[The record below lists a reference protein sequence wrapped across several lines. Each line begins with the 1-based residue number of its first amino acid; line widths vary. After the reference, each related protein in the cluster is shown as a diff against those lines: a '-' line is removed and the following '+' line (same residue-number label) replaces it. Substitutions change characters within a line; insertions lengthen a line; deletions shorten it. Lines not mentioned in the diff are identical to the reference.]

1 MNVDQKDKTAQSD
14 KTALSGLLL
23 IDKPLGPT
31 SHDVVDDLRRALG
44 QKSVGHTGSLDP
56 LASGLLV
63 MCLGRATKISK
74 YITLVDKTYEAQI
87 TLGKCSKTFDAEG
100 LNENE
105 SPGDVSTITEDI
117 IENALKTFIGKT
129 NQTVPIY
136 SAVKVDG
143 KKRYKSARK
152 GEEVVAPTREIVI
165 NKIKLLSYVAPT
177 LSIMVDCESGV
188 YIRSLA
194 NDIGEAL
201 GCGAY
206 LSGLRR
212 TRVGAY
218 SVEDGMKLADIEA
231 AGVIETIKEKVI
243 SISESLELPSIAVSD
258 AFAQRIEQGRTL
270 TSSDLESIETPFEA
284 GQEIAIRDSRGKALA
299 VGISLLS
306 SDKMR
311 ESDAEQIFKY
321 SRVL

>member
-1 MNVDQKDKTAQSD
+1 MNVDQKNKTAQSD

-23 IDKPLGPT
+23 VDKPLGPT
-31 SHDVVDDLRRALG
+31 SHDVVNDLRRALG

-74 YITLVDKTYEAQI
+74 YITHADKTYEAKI
-87 TLGKCSKTFDAEG
+87 TLGQRSKTFDAEG
-100 LNENE
+100 IDENE
-105 SPGDVSTITEDI
+105 SPEDVSAISEDTIKT
-117 IENALKTFIGKT
+117 ALEPFVGKT

-143 KKRYKSARK
+143 KTLYKSARK
-152 GEEVVAPTREIVI
+152 GEDVLPPTREIVI
-165 NKIKLLSYVAPT
+165 SKISLLSYEAPT
-177 LSIMVDCESGV
+177 LRILIDCESGV

-194 NDIGEAL
+194 NDIGEKL

-212 TRVGAY
+212 TRVGSY
-218 SVEDGMKLADIEA
+218 SVTDALTLEE
-231 AGVIETIKEKVI
+231 IKEPEALESIRSKTI
-243 SISESLELPSIAVSD
+243 SISDSLKMPSIVVSES
-258 AFAQRIEQGRTL
+258 FAQRIKQGRVL
-270 TSSDLESIETPFEA
+270 TSSDIESIETPFEA
-284 GQEIAIRDSRGKALA
+284 GDEITLRDTSRNALA
-299 VGISLLS
+299 LGISLLS
-306 SDKMR
+306 SEKAR
-311 ESDAEQIFKY
+311 ESGDEQIFKY